1 MYIAQVIPGFACPS
15 NLLMVVMGTP
25 MERRW
30 LPKLCLRL
38 WNVSDCGR
46 PALSFTRL
54 KTRVRRFTSDIRL
67 PAPLQKTRSWV
78 FHTLGV
84 DSFVA
89 EQEASI
95 RLLPT

>member
-46 PALSFTRL
+46 PALSFTRF
-54 KTRVRRFTSDIRL
+54 KVRFLRL
-67 PAPLQKTRSWV
+67 DNEMRLQSNCSQI
-78 FHTLGV
+78 GV
-84 DSFVA
+84 VLDSA
-89 EQEASI
+89 EK
-95 RLLPT
+95 